1 MTSLEPSVELGE
13 GSWAD
18 QGRSPEDR
26 VASLMKQM
34 TLREKVAQLYG
45 TWVGANSDGDEVAPH
60 QNDMADVG
68 DFDELLAHGLG
79 QLTRAFGTAPIDA
92 AVGAASLVQLQR
104 RVVAAGR
111 FRIPALAHE
120 ECLAGFTA
128 WGATVYPVPLAWG
141 ATFHPEL
148 VADMATQ
155 IGEGMRS
162 VGVHQGLAPV
172 LDVTRD
178 PRWGRTEETI
188 GEDPYLVGTIATAYI
203 RGLESTGIIA
213 TLKHFAGYSASKAAR
228 NLAPVSMGP
237 REFADVILPPFEMA
251 IRESGVR
258 SVMHSYAS
266 VDGVPAASN
275 GELLTGLLRDRWGF
289 TGTVVADYFGIGF
302 LKLLHGVAE
311 TWGDAAALA
320 LTAGVDVELPSANA
334 YAQPLVDEVVS
345 GRLDESYVD
354 RALERV
360 LLQKLELGL
369 LDSDWTGL
377 PAGWE
382 DKDLS
387 NPSTLRGTIDLDSPA
402 NRALAR
408 TIAEEATVLL
418 RNTGILPLSAA
429 PARIAL
435 VGPCADDPMTMVGC
449 YSFPSHVGVR
459 YPELP
464 MGIDMPTIRAAL
476 ATEFAGSSIEYSLGC
491 PVREQDTSGIEAAI
505 ESARAA
511 DVAIVVLG
519 DLAGLFGRGT
529 SGEGCDA
536 ESLELPG
543 SQAAL
548 LEALLDSGTPVIV
561 VTMSGRPYSLG
572 TAPERAAAIV
582 QSFFPGEEGAGAIT
596 GILSGRVSPSGRLP
610 VSIPRHPGAQPST
623 YLAAKLSERS
633 EVSNIDPTPAYGFG
647 HGLGYS
653 TIAWFDPTV
662 GGNPLAEDAEAV
674 AIPTNGR
681 ISVGLSVQNA
691 SARDSVEIVQLY
703 LHDPVASVVQPV
715 SRLVGYSRI
724 ELAAGETATVSFD
737 VPADVAA
744 FTGPGGDRIVE
755 PGAVELRLSRSS
767 QDTEFTV
774 PVRLT
779 GETRSLDETRELHAR
794 PTITR

>member
-1 MTSLEPSVELGE
+1 MTSLEPSIDLEAR
-13 GSWAD
+13 SWAD
-18 QGRSPEDR
+18 PTRAPGDR
-26 VASLMKQM
+26 VSALIQQM

-45 TWVGANSDGDEVAPH
+45 TWVGANSDGDAVAPH
-60 QNDMADVG
+60 QNDMEDVG
-68 DFDELLAHGLG
+68 DFDDLLRHGLG

-104 RVVAAGR
+104 RIAAANR
-111 FRIPALAHE
+111 FGIPALAHE

-141 ATFHPEL
+141 ATFHPEI
-148 VADMATQ
+148 VAEMATS
-155 IGEGMRS
+155 IGASMRS

-178 PRWGRTEETI
+178 ARWGRTEETI

-203 RGLESTGIIA
+203 QGLESTGIVA

-275 GELLTGLLRDRWGF
+275 VDLLTGLLRDRWNF
-289 TGTVVADYFGIGF
+289 TGTVVADYFGVGF

-311 TWGDAAALA
+311 TWGEAAALA

-334 YAQPLVDEVVS
+334 YAQPLVDEVES
-345 GRLDESYVD
+345 GRLSETFVD

-360 LLQKLELGL
+360 LRQKLELGL
-369 LDSDWTGL
+369 LDADWTGL
-377 PAGWE
+377 PDGWS
-382 DKDLS
+382 DDHLA
-387 NPSTLRGTIDLDSPA
+387 NPSDLRGTIDLDTPA

-408 TIAEEATVLL
+408 TIAEEATVLV
-418 RNTGILPLSAA
+418 RNSDILPLTSA
-429 PARIAL
+429 PARIAVL
-435 VGPCADDPMTMVGC
+435 GPCADDPMTMVGC

-459 YPELP
+459 HPDLP
-464 MGIDMPTIRAAL
+464 LGIAMPTIRSAL
-476 ATEFAGSSIEYSLGC
+476 ADEFPGSELRYALGC
-491 PVREQDTSGIEAAI
+491 PVRELDSSQIQTAVDEAKR
-505 ESARAA
+505 S
-511 DVAIVVLG
+511 DVAILVLG

-543 SQAAL
+543 SQGAL
-548 LEALLDSGTPVIV
+548 LEAILDTGTPLILV
-561 VTMSGRPYSLG
+561 VMSGRPYALG
-572 TAPERAAAIV
+572 TAPDRAAAIV
-582 QSFFPGEEGAGAIT
+582 QSFFPGEEGGSAIAGV
-596 GILSGRVSPSGRLP
+596 LSGRISPSGRLP
-610 VSIPRHPGAQPST
+610 VSIPAHPGAQPST
-623 YLAAKLSERS
+623 YLAAQLAERS

-653 TIAWFDPTV
+653 TVSWSDPTV
-662 GGNPLAEDAEAV
+662 DGSAFDQNAEARQL
-674 AIPTNGR
+674 PTDGR
-681 ISVGLSVQNA
+681 VSVGLALHNA
-691 SARDSVEIVQLY
+691 SDRDTVEVVQLY

-715 SRLVGYSRI
+715 SRLVGYSRV
-724 ELAAGETATVSFD
+724 ELAAGDTATVVFD
-737 VPADVAA
+737 VPADIAS
-744 FTGPGGDRIVE
+744 FTGPSGTRIVE
-755 PGAVELRLSRSS
+755 PGGLELRLSRSS
-767 QDTEFTV
+767 QQTEFAI

-779 GETRSLDETRELHAR
+779 GSIRTTGESRELHAHA
-794 PTITR
+794 TVTR